1 MMYMAACSGWRR
13 PSKKPWLCQLACMM
27 CPTTCS
33 RAAISQ
39 VMQELRK
46 ATSILDAKRPSFPQL
61 TIQIGTKPLQIET
74 NAALHGT
81 GNFVIVAC

>member
-46 ATSILDAKRPSFPQL
+46 SNVDPRRKKAFFSSANYPNRDEA
-61 TIQIGTKPLQIET
+61 
-74 NAALHGT
+74 
-81 GNFVIVAC
+81 VANRD